1 LTAVE
6 LFGGETPEKA
16 SSTPPE
22 RLCRGLPTEPSPANS
37 KSKGSVPWQSERC
50 PFGRLKRGK
59 LTGRQREELGPRLQ
73 SQDPGLEIIHRDA
86 AGIDVGSGSHFAAV
100 PPGRDPQPIR
110 EFGSWTAALHE
121 MAAGLISCGIQ
132 TVVPEGAGK
141 QRAALL

>member
-1 LTAVE
+1 M
-6 LFGGETPEKA
+6 
-16 SSTPPE
+16 
-22 RLCRGLPTEPSPANS
+22 
-37 KSKGSVPWQSERC
+37 PWQSERC

-110 EFGSWTAALHE
+110 EFGSWTAALHQ
-121 MAAGLISCGIQ
+121 MAAWLISCGIQ
-132 TVVPEGAGK
+132 TVVLQATGVYWMVLCDVLEGAGK
-141 QRAALL
+141 QRSALL